1 MTEQTTRPTATDP
14 VAVVPPGASF
24 SLRPTAAEDYTWM
37 RRVLKQ
43 YWASEQVVTGGRLH
57 DVLELEGI
65 AAWRDDEPVGL
76 ITYRVEG
83 DECEIVTHNS
93 MADSGGIGSCLL
105 SAVRQEARARGCE
118 RLWLVTTNDNVPA
131 LRFYQ
136 RRDFDIAAFHRGAI
150 TEARKLKPEM
160 PDTGLDGI
168 PIRHEIEL
176 EYLL

>member
-1 MTEQTTRPTATDP
+1 MTDSPRTTTDP
-14 VAVVPPGASF
+14 VSVVPPGASF
-24 SLRPTAAEDYTWM
+24 ELRRTTEADHHWM

-43 YWASEQVVTGGRLH
+43 YWASETIVTRGKLH
-57 DVLELEGI
+57 DAVELEAI
-65 AAWRDDEPVGL
+65 AAWRDDEAVGL
-76 ITYRVEG
+76 VTFRIENN
-83 DECEIVTHNS
+83 ECEIVTHNS

-105 SAVRQEARARGCE
+105 SAVRQEARARGCT
-118 RLWLVTTNDNVPA
+118 RLWLVTTNDNTPA

-136 RRDFDIAAFHRGAI
+136 RRDFHICALHTNAI

-160 PDTGLDGI
+160 PDIGLDGI